1 MAGGGCGMRVVC
13 LQYEQESGFLDFL
26 TGYSPVIEPRPDGEV
41 FLEIPRQGIRS
52 LVREMGRS
60 GFRVAGGIG
69 TNPFIARA
77 AVPAG
82 MGAGRG
88 RLPGLVRIRTP
99 EGGALF
105 AVPPGSEAEFAAALP
120 VELLWPLP
128 PKTRLALRGLGLVT
142 GADVARVGDAELRA
156 HFGEAGVLAAA
167 YARGLDRRRVQA
179 LYPPP
184 EVVWRCVPGGVVDRS
199 ALDGWLG
206 AGARNLAGRLWQK
219 GCGYRRLRLEIGLD
233 GGRRLESE
241 RRFPA
246 HVPPDAARL
255 RHQLLL
261 LLDAQEV
268 DGPVDELRVTAGML
282 YRLAP
287 RQLDLFSPETR
298 AADGLE
304 RAAALDTR
312 YPGRLARGWDAGFY
326 RRERMLHFYDPCRG
340 RWGAGG
346 AG

>member
-1 MAGGGCGMRVVC
+1 M
-13 LQYEQESGFLDFL
+13 QYEQESGLLDFL
-26 TGYSPVIEPRPDGEV
+26 TGFTPVIEPRPEGEV
-41 FLEIPRQGIRS
+41 FLEIPRQGIRG

-69 TNPFIARA
+69 SNPFVARA
-77 AVPAG
+77 AVLAG
-82 MGAGRG
+82 MEPGRG

-99 EGGALF
+99 EGGVLF

-120 VELLWPLP
+120 VELLWPLL
-128 PKTRLALRGLGLVT
+128 PKTRLALRGLGLIT
-142 GADVARVGDAELRA
+142 GADVARVGEAELRA
-156 HFGEAGVLAAA
+156 HLGEAGVLAAA

-184 EVVWRCVPGGVVDRS
+184 EIVWRRILGGVVDRPV
-199 ALDGWLG
+199 LDGWLG
-206 AGARNLAGRLWQK
+206 AGARSLAGRLRQK
-219 GCGYRRLRLEIGLD
+219 GYGYRRLRLEIGLD
-233 GGRRLESE
+233 GGRRLEGE

-255 RHQLLL
+255 QHQLLL
-261 LLDAQEV
+261 LLDAREI
-268 DGPVDELRVTAGML
+268 DGPVEELRVTAGML

-304 RAAALDTR
+304 RAAAALDAR
-312 YPGRLARGWDAGFY
+312 YPGRLAHGWEAGLY

>member
-1 MAGGGCGMRVVC
+1 MEMPVVC
-13 LQYEQESGFLDFL
+13 LKYEKKSGFLDFL
-26 TGYSPVIEPRPDGEV
+26 TGFTPVIEPLPDGEV
-41 FLEIPRQGIRS
+41 FLEIPRKEIRI

-60 GFRVAGGIG
+60 GFRASGGIG
-69 TNPFIARA
+69 PNPFIARA
-77 AVPAG
+77 AVLAG
-82 MGAGRG
+82 MEAG
-88 RLPGLVRIRTP
+88 RLPGLVRTRTP
-99 EGGALF
+99 EGGVLF
-105 AVPPGSEAEFAAALP
+105 AVPPGSEAAFTAALP

-128 PKTRLALRGLGLVT
+128 RKTRLALRGMGLVT
-142 GADVARVGDAELRA
+142 GGDVARVGEAELRA
-156 HFGEAGVLAAA
+156 HFGEAGALAAV
-167 YARGLDRRRVQA
+167 YARGLDLRRVQA

-184 EVVWRCVPGGVVDRS
+184 EICWRRVLGGVVDRS
-199 ALDGWLG
+199 ALESLLG
-206 AGARNLAGRLWQK
+206 AGAQSLAGRLRWK

-233 GGRRLESE
+233 GGRRLEGE
-241 RRFPA
+241 RQFPA

-255 RHQLLL
+255 KHQLLL

-268 DGPVDELRVTAGML
+268 DGPVKELRVTAGVL

-287 RQLDLFSPETR
+287 RQADLFSPETR

-304 RAAALDTR
+304 RVVAALDAR

-346 AG
+346 NR